1 MATNERPT
9 VIGVFADRERAARAV
24 AELESSGFTPQQVGF
39 IVPREEQFEGNTG
52 VGDSDTAVEAETSRG
67 AAKGAVV
74 GGLIGAAAALLIP
87 GLGPVAAGGI
97 LAAALTGTGVG
108 AVTGGLVGALT
119 HLGLAEHEA
128 SRYERELRAGRALV
142 TVRADGR
149 QAEAQ
154 DILRRHGATGVE
166 SPGTTTII

>member
-1 MATNERPT
+1 MATDERPT
-9 VIGVFADRERAARAV
+9 VVGVFADRERAARAV

-67 AAKGAVV
+67 AATGAVV

-97 LAAALTGTGVG
+97 LAAALTGAGVG

-119 HLGLAEHEA
+119 NLGLSEAEA
-128 SRYERELRAGRALV
+128 SQYEREFRAGRALV

-149 QAEAQ
+149 QAAAR
-154 DILRRHGATGVE
+154 DILRRHGATGLD
-166 SPGTTTII
+166 SAGTTTII